1 MIFLCGA
8 VIPREALSSAMR
20 RIGEL
25 LPLAPVVTALRDAW
39 SGAGITALT
48 LAALAGMIAVASAVG
63 IRLFRWE

>member
-1 MIFLCGA
+1 M
-8 VIPREALSSAMR
+8 
-20 RIGEL
+20 
-25 LPLAPVVTALRDAW
+25 TALRDAW